1 MAHDTAHHDH
11 HAPDLSAGNIGGG
24 RFGALSSRLF
34 PAGIALFAFGCWM
47 AFRGDSIGEGA
58 RAYLVAMVLALATC
72 LGALF
77 FVILQHLTRAGWSVA
92 VRRPAEAIA
101 QNLRW
106 MWILFLPIAW
116 MGWTGKLVDLYPWA
130 DLGVLRSISPAEAD
144 LVANK
149 AGYLNQKFFFVRAAA
164 YFAVWALLANFFW
177 SSSVRQ
183 DRTGSPSISA
193 SCRKWSGPAM
203 ILFGLTT
210 TFASFDWIM
219 SLSPAWFST
228 MFGVYF
234 FAVCATC
241 GLSAITLTCLALQRG
256 GQLRGIVTAEHYHDL
271 GKLLFAFGIVFWAY
285 IAFSQFMLIWY
296 GNLPEETAWFLPRQV
311 GQWYWISWG
320 LLLGHF
326 ILPFVLLISRWP
338 KRWPSSLAAGCAWM
352 YLFGIV
358 DICYLVLPHIPHD
371 LGEFTDYRAFA
382 EKHAADG
389 PHGPGLPFLVAGA
402 VLLVFAG
409 TARALRRE
417 QALASRDPSLAESL
431 AFQNM

>member
-1 MAHDTAHHDH
+1 MAHHDH

-24 RFGALSSRLF
+24 KFGALAPRLF
-34 PAGIALFAFGCWM
+34 LAGWPLFAFGCWM
-47 AFRGDSIGEGA
+47 ALRGDNIADGA

-77 FVILQHLTRAGWSVA
+77 FVIVQHLTRAGWSVA

-106 MWILFLPIAW
+106 IWILFLPIAW

-130 DLGVLRSISPAEAD
+130 DLGVLRSIAPAEAE

-149 AGYLNQKFFFVRAAA
+149 AGYLNQKFFFVRSAA

-193 SCRKWSGPAM
+193 RCRKWSGPAM
-203 ILFGLTT
+203 ILFGLST

-234 FAVCATC
+234 FAACATC
-241 GLSAITLTCLALQRG
+241 GISVITLLTLRLQDQFGR
-256 GQLRGIVTAEHYHDL
+256 LRGIVSPEHFQDL

-296 GNLPEETAWFLPRQV
+296 GNLPEETAWYLPRQV
-311 GQWYWISWG
+311 GGWLWLSWA

-326 ILPFVLLISRWP
+326 AIPFVFLISRWT
-338 KRWPSSLAAGCAWM
+338 KRIRATLTFGCAWM
-352 YLFGIV
+352 LLFGLI
-358 DICYLVLPHIPHD
+358 DIYYLVMPHIPHD
-371 LGEFTDYRAFA
+371 LGEFATYGEFA
-382 EKHAADG
+382 AKHAGDA
-389 PHGPGLPFLVAGA
+389 PHLLDPSFLAMTLGVLMLVLGGA
-402 VLLVFAG
+402 L
-409 TARALRRE
+409 RALSG
-417 QALASRDPSLAESL
+417 QSLL
-431 AFQNM
+431 